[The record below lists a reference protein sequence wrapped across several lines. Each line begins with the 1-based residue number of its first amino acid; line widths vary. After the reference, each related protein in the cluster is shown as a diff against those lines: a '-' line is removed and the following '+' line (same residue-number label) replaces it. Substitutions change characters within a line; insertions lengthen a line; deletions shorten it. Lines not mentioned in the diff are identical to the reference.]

1 MSMITVGILGVGTM
15 GEALIKGI
23 QASAFSEQV
32 KISGSTRS
40 RESAESVAKAYGV
53 SYEELM
59 QRAGYLPGDP
69 DCSANS
75 EAELLPEPRVYFRN
89 YFSRYRQ
96 SYCYRTSVY

>member
-53 SYEELM
+53 SCGTDNVKVAKQADLLILAVKPK
-59 QRAGYLPGDP
+59 QA
-69 DCSANS
+69 
-75 EAELLPEPRVYFRN
+75 EAVLKLALKRV
-89 YFSRYRQ
+89 
-96 SYCYRTSVY
+96 